1 MAVPEVEA
9 EVEVEAVDVAAA
21 VAVRRINLLTC
32 LWTILIWTWI
42 TIMLKPSTLE
52 FQAVELL
59 RNCSGSGIK
68 LVNISSI
75 SCTNWLFLWWLVSVL
90 LFDA

>member
-1 MAVPEVEA
+1 MAVAVPEVEA
-9 EVEVEAVDVAAA
+9 EAEVEAVA
-21 VAVRRINLLTC
+21 VAVAEAVAVKRTILLRC

-59 RNCSGSGIK
+59 RE
-68 LVNISSI
+68 L
-75 SCTNWLFLWWLVSVL
+75 LW
-90 LFDA
+90 FRN